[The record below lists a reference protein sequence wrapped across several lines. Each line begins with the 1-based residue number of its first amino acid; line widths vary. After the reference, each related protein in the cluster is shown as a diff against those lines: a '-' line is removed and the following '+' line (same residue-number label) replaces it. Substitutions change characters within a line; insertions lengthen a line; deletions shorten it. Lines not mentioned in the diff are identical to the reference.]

1 MTPTNK
7 KSINEI
13 LLKKE
18 YELIQRG
25 IEKGKEEV
33 MKKGIKEVKEEI
45 AGNMIKEGI
54 PIKQISR
61 ITRLQINE
69 IKQLKPGK

>member
-1 MTPTNK
+1 MTPINK

-13 LLKKE
+13 LHTKE
-18 YELIQRG
+18 NELMERG
-25 IEKGKEEV
+25 IKRGIKRG
-33 MKKGIKEVKEEI
+33 MKKGMKKGKEEI

-54 PIKQISR
+54 PLTQISK
-61 ITRLQINE
+61 ITGLNINK

>member
-13 LLKKE
+13 LHTKE
-18 YELIQRG
+18 NKLMERG
-25 IEKGKEEV
+25 IKRG
-33 MKKGIKEVKEEI
+33 MKKGMKKGKEEI

-54 PIKQISR
+54 PLTQISK
-61 ITRLQINE
+61 ITGLNINK